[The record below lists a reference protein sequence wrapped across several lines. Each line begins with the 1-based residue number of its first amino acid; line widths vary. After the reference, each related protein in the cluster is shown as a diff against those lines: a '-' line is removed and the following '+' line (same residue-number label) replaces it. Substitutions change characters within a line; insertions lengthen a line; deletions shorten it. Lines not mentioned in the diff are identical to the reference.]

1 LSLLSF
7 VTSALEPR
15 RRALPVSDHCDGE
28 RFFNPAGDQARP
40 IGDVITWQRTR
51 ERSVWPEA
59 VPLTSYPPPPAQVS
73 PGAIA
78 ATFVGHSTFL
88 LRTANTVILTDPM
101 FATHAGPF
109 GRLGPRRVRPPA
121 LSLDSLP
128 IPDIVL
134 VSHNHYD
141 HLQPSS
147 LRRCAQGAE
156 PHFITPLGLGS
167 FLRRLT
173 LQNVIEL
180 DWWEAADLGDG
191 PTVTCVPAQHF
202 SARTPF
208 DRNRT
213 LWCGFVLETETGTVY
228 FAGDSGYGPHFK
240 EIGRRCP
247 SIDLALLPIGAYE
260 PRWFMRPV
268 HMNPAEAVQAHVDIG
283 ARVSL
288 GMHFGTFQLTDEAI
302 DEPLLALDRALD
314 ERDIP
319 DGDFTTLDFGETV
332 VIRSSR

>member
-7 VTSALEPR
+7 VTSALERR
-15 RRALPVSDHCDGE
+15 RRAFPVSDHCDGE

-109 GRLGPRRVRPPA
+109 GRLGPRRARPPA

-128 IPDIVL
+128 IPDVVL

-156 PHFITPLGLGS
+156 PHFITPLGLGT

-180 DWWEAADLGDG
+180 DWWETADLGEG
-191 PTVTCVPAQHF
+191 RIVTCVPAQHF

-213 LWCGFVLETETGTVY
+213 LWCGFVLESEIGTIY

-247 SIDLALLPIGAYE
+247 AIDLALLPIGAYE

-268 HMNPAEAVQAHVDIG
+268 HMNPAEAVQAHIDIG

-314 ERDIP
+314 ERNIP

-332 VIRSSR
+332 VIRE